1 MGADIEEQRKR
12 FKEKSAQLVQ
22 ELQAWFEEETA
33 PIDGSSTPPAPAGA
47 GGSIVG
53 MRPAIDSKR
62 VVDAARVTRA
72 VLDIELPPEIIKRG
86 GYETCEEMINDLM
99 PKLER
104 VYTGE
109 LKVKKRRP
117 AKVAEPA

>member
-1 MGADIEEQRKR
+1 MSADIEEQRKR
-12 FKEKSAQLVQ
+12 FKEKSALLVQ

-33 PIDGSSTPPAPAGA
+33 PIDGSSPPSAPAGA

-86 GYETCEEMINDLM
+86 GYESCEEMINDLM

>member
-1 MGADIEEQRKR
+1 MTADIEERRKR
-12 FKEKSAQLVQ
+12 FKEKSALLVR

-33 PIDGSSTPPAPAGA
+33 PIDGSPPPAPAGA

-72 VLDIELPPEIIKRG
+72 VLEIELPPEIVKRG
-86 GYETCEEMINDLM
+86 GYENCEEMINDLM

-117 AKVAEPA
+117 AKATELA

>member
-1 MGADIEEQRKR
+1 MSADTEAKRKR
-12 FKEKSAQLVQ
+12 FKEQSVLLVQ
-22 ELQAWFEEETA
+22 ELQAWYDEETA
-33 PIDGSSTPPAPAGA
+33 PIDGSSPPPAPSGG
-47 GGSIVG
+47 GGSIIG

-72 VLDIELPPEIIKRG
+72 VLDMELPPEIIKRG
-86 GYETCEEMINDLM
+86 GYESCEEMISDLI

-117 AKVAEPA
+117 AKVVEPA

>member
-1 MGADIEEQRKR
+1 MSADIEEQRKR
-12 FKEKSAQLVQ
+12 FKEKSALLVQ
-22 ELQAWFEEETA
+22 ELQAWFKEETA
-33 PIDGSSTPPAPAGA
+33 PIDGSSPPPAPAGA

-86 GYETCEEMINDLM
+86 GYESCEEMINDLM

>member
-1 MGADIEEQRKR
+1 MSADIEAKRKR
-12 FKEKSAQLVQ
+12 FKEQAVLLVQ
-22 ELQAWFEEETA
+22 ELEAWYEEETA
-33 PIDGSSTPPAPAGA
+33 PIDGAAPPPAPAGA

-72 VLDIELPPEIIKRG
+72 VLEIELPPEIIKRG
-86 GYETCEEMINDLM
+86 GYESCEEMINDLM

-117 AKVAEPA
+117 VKIPEPA

>member
-1 MGADIEEQRKR
+1 MSADIEEQRKR
-12 FKEKSAQLVQ
+12 FKEKSALLVQ
-22 ELQAWFEEETA
+22 ELQAWFEEEIA
-33 PIDGSSTPPAPAGA
+33 PIDGSPPPPAPAGA

-62 VVDAARVTRA
+62 MVDAARVTRA

-86 GYETCEEMINDLM
+86 GYESCEEMINDLM

-117 AKVAEPA
+117 AKVAELA

>member
-1 MGADIEEQRKR
+1 MNADIEEKRKR
-12 FKEKSAQLVQ
+12 FKEKSALLIR
-22 ELQAWFEEETA
+22 ELEAWFEEETA
-33 PIDGSSTPPAPAGA
+33 PIDGSPAPPAPAGG
-47 GGSIVG
+47 GGSIIG

-72 VLDIELPPEIIKRG
+72 VLEIELPPEIIKRG
-86 GYETCEEMINDLM
+86 GYESCEEMINDLM

>member
-1 MGADIEEQRKR
+1 MVVDIEEQRKR
-12 FKEKSAQLVQ
+12 FKEKSALLVR

-33 PIDGSSTPPAPAGA
+33 PIDGSSPPPAPAGA

-86 GYETCEEMINDLM
+86 GYESCEEMINDLM

>member
-1 MGADIEEQRKR
+1 MTADIEEKRKR
-12 FKEKSAQLVQ
+12 FKEQAALLTR
-22 ELQAWFEEETA
+22 ELQAWYEEETA
-33 PIDGSSTPPAPAGA
+33 PLDGVAPPPAPAGG

-72 VLDIELPPEIIKRG
+72 VLDMELPPEIIKRG
-86 GYETCEEMINDLM
+86 GYESCEEMISDLI

-117 AKVAEPA
+117 AKVAEPV

>member
-1 MGADIEEQRKR
+1 MTTDIEELRRQFR
-12 FKEKSAQLVQ
+12 EKSTRLVQ

-33 PIDGSSTPPAPAGA
+33 PIDGSPPPAPAGA

-72 VLDIELPPEIIKRG
+72 VLDMELPPEIIKRG
-86 GYETCEEMINDLM
+86 GYESCEEMINDLI

-109 LKVKKRRP
+109 LKVKKRRQ

>member
-1 MGADIEEQRKR
+1 MNADIEEQRRR
-12 FKEKSAQLVQ
+12 FNEKAGLLVQ
-22 ELQAWFEEETA
+22 ELKAWFEEETA
-33 PIDGSSTPPAPAGA
+33 PIDGSSPPPAPAGA

-86 GYETCEEMINDLM
+86 GYESCEEMINDLM

>member
-1 MGADIEEQRKR
+1 MNADIEEQRKR
-12 FKEKSAQLVQ
+12 FKEKSALLVQ

-33 PIDGSSTPPAPAGA
+33 PIDGASPPPAPAGV

-86 GYETCEEMINDLM
+86 GYESCEEMINDLI

>member
-1 MGADIEEQRKR
+1 MSADIEEQRRR
-12 FKEKSAQLVQ
+12 FKEKRALLVQ
-22 ELQAWFEEETA
+22 ELEAWFEAETA
-33 PIDGSSTPPAPAGA
+33 PIDGSSPPPPPAGA

-86 GYETCEEMINDLM
+86 GYESCDEMINDLM

>member
-1 MGADIEEQRKR
+1 MSADIEAKRKR
-12 FKEKSAQLVQ
+12 FKELSVLLLQQL
-22 ELQAWFEEETA
+22 EAWYEEETS
-33 PIDGSSTPPAPAGA
+33 PIDGPAPPPAPAGG

-86 GYETCEEMINDLM
+86 GYESCEEMINDLI
-99 PKLER
+99 PKLGR

>member
-1 MGADIEEQRKR
+1 MSADIEEQRKR
-12 FKEKSAQLVQ
+12 FKEKSALLVQ

-33 PIDGSSTPPAPAGA
+33 PIDGSSPPPAPAGS

-86 GYETCEEMINDLM
+86 GYESCEEMINDLM

>member
-1 MGADIEEQRKR
+1 MSANVEELRANFKRK
-12 FKEKSAQLVQ
+12 AALLVS
-22 ELQAWFEEETA
+22 ELQTWFDEETA
-33 PIDGSSTPPAPAGA
+33 PIDGASPPAAPSGS

-62 VVDAARVTRA
+62 VVDASRVTRI
-72 VLDIELPPEIIKRG
+72 VLEMELPPEIIKRG
-86 GYETCEEMINDLM
+86 GYATCDEMISDLL

-109 LKVKKRRP
+109 LKVKKRR
-117 AKVAEPA
+117 AVKVAEPA